1 MTTKLSEMM
10 AEFSDEDRK
19 DIDKRVKA
27 HLKTMQTAARLDE
40 LRRAVNKTQG
50 DIARAMGIGQ
60 NAVSQLEQ
68 RGDMQLSTLHRYVE
82 SVGFSL
88 QLTVVAPNGERV
100 TLEKFKPW
108 EAREAL
114 TAPSR
119 KRRAVSADERAGKK
133 AGSKPRVRI
142 AGKVSRANPK

>member
-10 AEFSDEDRK
+10 AEFSEEDRK

-27 HLKTMQTAARLDE
+27 HLKAMQTAARLDE

-50 DIARAMGIGQ
+50 DIALAMGIGQ
-60 NAVSQLEQ
+60 NAVSQLEK

-82 SVGFSL
+82 SVGFAL

-108 EAREAL
+108 EAREAAE
-114 TAPSR
+114 APSR
-119 KRRAVSADERAGKK
+119 KRRAVSADELVGKTVGTKRTRAAAKGARAGTK
-133 AGSKPRVRI
+133 
-142 AGKVSRANPK
+142 